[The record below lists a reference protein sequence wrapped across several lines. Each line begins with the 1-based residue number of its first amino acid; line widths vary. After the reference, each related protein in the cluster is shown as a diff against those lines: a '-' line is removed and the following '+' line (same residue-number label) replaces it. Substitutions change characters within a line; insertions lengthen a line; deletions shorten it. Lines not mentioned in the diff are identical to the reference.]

1 MCSRSARPV
10 SKRPVTNAKKLEA
23 DTSIVALVIT
33 DQSPAAVTMA
43 AKVTPTDTDEP
54 PTAPAPARERVQS
67 VPIPDG
73 ATAKPKEAKR
83 AGHTVR
89 MRISATSGGVGA
101 VLGVFMVFS
110 VFAFKPATDI
120 AYLGI
125 MCGSP
130 AAFGLLQMR
139 SA

>member
-73 ATAKPKEAKR
+73 ATAKLKEFFRRGRRLGAR
-83 AGHTVR
+83 LRGVLRGAAPTCMDSEPTCTGAPLPSSQVL
-89 MRISATSGGVGA
+89 IST
-101 VLGVFMVFS
+101 
-110 VFAFKPATDI
+110 
-120 AYLGI
+120 
-125 MCGSP
+125 
-130 AAFGLLQMR
+130 
-139 SA
+139 